1 MRKRFKHR
9 DMQGLYE
16 RFYILFMEGFEKL
29 DTQLFSTQKG
39 SYHAGSDL
47 EGWNNAVKKGL
58 RPWQMRGSS
67 MRAAF
72 WDGFNEEAS
81 GLKVKNYTSINDSLI
96 CTYKAGRDCARDLT
110 IEQLNQIE
118 ELGKGDTL

>member
-1 MRKRFKHR
+1 MRKRFKHT

-29 DTQLFSTQKG
+29 DTPLFQTQQG
-39 SYHAGSDL
+39 SYHAGSGVD
-47 EGWNNAVKKGL
+47 GWNKAVKKGL

-72 WDGFNEEAS
+72 WDGFNEQAE
-81 GLKVKNYTSINDSLI
+81 GVKVKDYTSGRPTCSLI

-110 IEQLNQIE
+110 VEQLSSLE
-118 ELGKGDTL
+118 ERGKGE